1 MWCLVHIG
9 AQSMICFQFSSILI
23 KFLGLLLKL
32 QPIWMTCW
40 LSRQVSL
47 LRLFSNHNVI
57 FTRSFFT
64 SSDGRGVPRASIGG
78 SSFPPVSSSSLF
90 LLLLS
95 PILLPLYHPLL
106 KIIIFW
112 GGGRGSCPYTHAGS
126 ASIPWHMAGP
136 CQRPLNPDLDFN
148 FTGLIQS
155 LYYSMCIFNIK

>member
-32 QPIWMTCW
+32 QQIWMTCW

-95 PILLPLYHPLL
+95 PILLPLYHSLL
-106 KIIIFW
+106 KIVIFLR
-112 GGGRGSCPYTHAGS
+112 GGGGHA
-126 ASIPWHMAGP
+126 PTPMLD
-136 CQRPLNPDLDFN
+136 PLLSPGTWPDLVS
-148 FTGLIQS
+148 GHWILIWISISQD
-155 LYYSMCIFNIK
+155 

>member
-47 LRLFSNHNVI
+47 LPLFSNHNVK
-57 FTRSFFT
+57 FTWSFFT

-78 SSFPPVSSSSLF
+78 AHFTLF
-90 LLLLS
+90 LLPLFFFFWVLFFFLFIIHYWKLLF
-95 PILLPLYHPLL
+95 
-106 KIIIFW
+106 FW
-112 GGGRGSCPYTHAGS
+112 GGVMPLHPCWIRFYPLAHGRTLS
-126 ASIPWHMAGP
+126 AAIESWFGFQFHRTNTKFI
-136 CQRPLNPDLDFN
+136 L
-148 FTGLIQS
+148 
-155 LYYSMCIFNIK
+155 